1 MEIQI
6 IHALI
11 ITTRYAKIAR
21 RQATFKINC
30 FKKKADNPGFEAH
43 VNRFKKKRTFV
54 ACDLPFVQV
63 SHSCEVGP
71 VLSTTTS
78 EFSENASGSPILA
91 QDV

>member
-21 RQATFKINC
+21 RQATFKIN
-30 FKKKADNPGFEAH
+30 NPGFEAH